1 METLDLVVVGAGM
14 YYRRT
19 LMSCIVLE
27 GGEML
32 TGWAGLAGL
41 CAAKTYHQLN
51 PTENVAIIEANP
63 SLGGVWSKE
72 RLYPSLKTN
81 NMLGTYEY
89 ADFPMDTETYG
100 VKPGEFM
107 SGEVMHKYL
116 SNYAA
121 KFGIAD
127 KIRYQSKV
135 LTAEHQDGPDGG
147 WTLTV
152 QSGSST
158 STITARKLIMATGLT
173 SEPFLPHF
181 KGQEEFGAPLFH
193 SKDFLRHADT
203 LNSSKVVTVF
213 GTTKSAWDAV
223 YAYGAKGIKVHWII
237 RGRSHII
244 CRSNEIR
251 SDLVPAES
259 GHGPAWMAPPYVTP
273 LKKWLEKL
281 TRE

>member
-1 METLDLVVVGAGM
+1 MLDGDK
-14 YYRRT
+14 
-19 LMSCIVLE
+19 I
-27 GGEML
+27 L
-32 TGWAGLAGL
+32 TGRPGLAGL
-41 CAAKTYHQLN
+41 GAAKTYHQLN
-51 PTENVAIIEANP
+51 PIETVAIIEANP

-72 RLYPSLKTN
+72 RLYPGLKTN

-100 VKPGEFM
+100 VKPSEFM

-116 SNYAA
+116 NNYAE

-147 WTLTV
+147 WILTV

-181 KGQEEFGAPLFH
+181 KGQEEFDAPLFH
-193 SKDFLRHADT
+193 SKDFLQHADT

-223 YAYGAKGIKVHWII
+223 YAFGTKGIRVHWII
-237 RGRSHII
+237 RGMSHKTLTVTQM
-244 CRSNEIR
+244 RPDLIR
-251 SDLVPAES
+251 YPQRAATGRPGWRRHTL
-259 GHGPAWMAPPYVTP
+259 H
-273 LKKWLEKL
+273 
-281 TRE
+281 R